1 MNRRTFLGHSALWA
15 GSSALMGLEPAA
27 PPPIRCVLLGIN
39 HSHALDLLGVL
50 RKSKDYEVVG
60 IHEPDVAVR
69 TQFEGE
75 KDVQGLPWLSEKDAL
90 EDKSIQMAA
99 IESDVPRL
107 LDFAQ
112 AAVKA
117 GKHIHLDKPAGAS
130 LPQFKAI
137 LDDAERQQRIVQMGY
152 MFRYNPGFDAIR
164 QMVREGKL
172 GEVYAIHASMCT
184 QLTDEKRKVKAFHP
198 GGMMLELGS
207 HLIDMII
214 LLLGAPTKV
223 SSFLRHAGVQNDGLN
238 DNCLAVLEYG
248 KAIATVETAAME
260 PDAFP
265 RRHFKIAGTKGVMVM
280 EPLEPPK
287 LCLYEDASNPNRM
300 NPKWNWGDV
309 ERHVLDVADL
319 ARCIRGEAKFA
330 YSTEHDYLVQQ
341 TLLRACGES
350 V

>member
-1 MNRRTFLGHSALWA
+1 MNRRTFLGHTALWA
-15 GSSALMGLEPAA
+15 GGTALMGLEPAA
-27 PPPIRCVLLGIN
+27 PRPIRCVLMGIN
-39 HSHALDLLGVL
+39 HSHGLDLLGVL

-60 IHEPDVAVR
+60 IHEPDAAVR
-69 TQFEGE
+69 KQFEGA
-75 KDVQGLPWLSEKDAL
+75 KDVQGLPWLSEKEAL
-90 EDKSIQMAA
+90 EDQSIQMAA

-107 LDFAQ
+107 LDLAQ

-152 MFRYNPGFDAIR
+152 MFRYNPGFDFIR
-164 QMVREGKL
+164 QTVREGKL

-184 QLTDEKRKVKAFHP
+184 QLTDDKRKSKAFHP
-198 GGMMLELGS
+198 GGIMLELGS
-207 HLIDMII
+207 HLIDMIV

-223 SSFLRHAGVQNDGLN
+223 SSFLRHAGTQNDGLN
-238 DNCLAVLEYG
+238 DNTMAVLEYD
-248 KAIATVETAAME
+248 KALATVETAAME

-265 RRHFKIAGTKGVMVM
+265 RRRFKVAGTKGVIVL

-287 LCLYEDASNPNRM
+287 ISFYEDSANPART
-300 NPKWNWGDV
+300 NPKSTWNDV

-319 ARCIRGEAKFA
+319 AKCIRGEATFA
-330 YSTEHDYLVQQ
+330 YSKEHDYLVQQ
-341 TLLRACGES
+341 TLLRACGEN